1 MAAFIKK
8 GFYRSFLKNCK
19 RKRPGS
25 TLSLLVNG
33 INCVGE
39 LYFDL
44 IVLMLRYSK
53 GVLTF
58 YLEGGRGGKQENAK
72 QETAKAEK
80 QY

>member
-1 MAAFIKK
+1 
-8 GFYRSFLKNCK
+8 
-19 RKRPGS
+19 
-25 TLSLLVNG
+25 LSLLVNG